1 MAILPELREF
11 KQGEFV
17 IMATKRGI
25 LKKTDLVEYSRPR
38 FSGVIAI
45 SIDEEDELIDVKQT
59 VGDQDIFLGT
69 RKGMAIR
76 FSEGDV
82 RDVGRVPA
90 GVIGVRDGRG

>member
-1 MAILPELREF
+1 MAILPVWEF
-11 KQGEFV
+11 EQGKFV

-38 FSGVIAI
+38 LSGIIAI

-69 RKGMAIR
+69 RKAWPSV
-76 FSEGDV
+76 F
-82 RDVGRVPA
+82 PKA
-90 GVIGVRDGRG
+90 T